1 MLSEETW
8 GSIHISR
15 VQQSVGDTEYKVGNR
30 SVGMG
35 KDSKK
40 NLAMPMDTA
49 SNS

>member
-1 MLSEETW
+1 MLTEEPW

-15 VQQSVGDTEYKVGNR
+15 VQQSVTEYKVGNR

-35 KDSKK
+35 KDGKK
-40 NLAMPMDTA
+40 NLAMTLDTA